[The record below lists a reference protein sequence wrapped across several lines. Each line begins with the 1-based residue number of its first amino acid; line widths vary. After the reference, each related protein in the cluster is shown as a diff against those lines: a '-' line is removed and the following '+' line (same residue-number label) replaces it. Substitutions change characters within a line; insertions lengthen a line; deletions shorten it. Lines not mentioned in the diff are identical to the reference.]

1 MDLTKIEACMEYLK
15 FIPIEDSGITQV
27 VQDIISHV
35 GCSEAT
41 GWRALGRLKMYRN
54 EIRRVDSKVESTV
67 IELSFLYQLL
77 LEMIKKF
84 KKMKVNYPFLPEQL
98 GRIKLIEEL
107 LEGWTNGKD
116 L

>member
-1 MDLTKIEACMEYLK
+1 MTKIESCMEYLK

-27 VQDIISHV
+27 IKDVACHI

-41 GWRALGRLKMYRN
+41 GWRALERLKLYRN
-54 EIRRVDSKVESTV
+54 ELRRVEIETESTI

-84 KKMKVNYPFLPEQL
+84 KKMKVNYPFSPEQL
-98 GRIKLIEEL
+98 GRIKLIEIL
-107 LEGWTNGKD
+107 LEEWTNGKN